1 MSHFGD
7 SLGCPVITEAIAK
20 TAQLLTQFFNFDK
33 PLVHFDKYSPETI
46 SMKIFT
52 ILLFVLALA
61 LTTGRLSAQ
70 EVSSDQ
76 PYTIQTTETE
86 TSKGGTIFTKT
97 YFRNGK
103 RDLTYSSSVTS
114 SGQERVKS
122 WGFSSLNIMRKLATS
137 DGESDLNRMLFERG
151 FSVFGWYGQ
160 KDKSMF
166 DTIYSAA
173 SVRAYSGD
181 RKNIHE
187 VDNLLVRNKLG
198 DYRLLD
204 QASLDTVKAKG
215 IIATIE
221 NRIGQPLV
229 RKQGIVVSQKFY
241 GRDRDAPPA
250 HCHEIVVDLGPD
262 GEEKRYT
269 FFGSELGFNF
279 KILEW
284 TVNSKSKFSWIN
296 SETGFGSFM
305 FQDGDGD
312 GVYETLELVID
323 DKENVEI
330 FDVSDPWD
338 ISLVPLDSDLFKD
351 ANESKARADAIR
363 KAMQESGDQGLLEY
377 SEDGK
382 LITE

>member
-1 MSHFGD
+1 
-7 SLGCPVITEAIAK
+7 
-20 TAQLLTQFFNFDK
+20 
-33 PLVHFDKYSPETI
+33 
-46 SMKIFT
+46 MKIFT
-52 ILLFVLALA
+52 TLLFVLALA

-70 EVSSDQ
+70 EVNSDQ

-122 WGFSSLNIMRKLATS
+122 WGFSSLSIMRKLATS

-204 QASLDTVKAKG
+204 QASLDMVKAKG

-241 GRDRDAPPA
+241 GRDRGAPPA

-351 ANESKARADAIR
+351 ANESKARADLIR
-363 KAMQESGDQGLLEY
+363 KAMQELGDQGLLEY